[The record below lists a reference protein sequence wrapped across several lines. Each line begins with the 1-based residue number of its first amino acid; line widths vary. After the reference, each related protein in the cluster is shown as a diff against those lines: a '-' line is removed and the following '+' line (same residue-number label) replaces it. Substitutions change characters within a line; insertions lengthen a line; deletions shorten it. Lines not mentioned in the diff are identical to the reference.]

1 MEEWVTL
8 YVYGNGTLECHK
20 CRVYLKHQKAH
31 MYVNVDHEIEEV
43 LCEKCWKSEEEVK
56 K

>member
-8 YVYGNGTLECHK
+8 YVYGDGTLECHK

-31 MYVNVDHEIEEV
+31 MYVNVNHEIEEV
-43 LCEKCWKSEEEVK
+43 LCEKCWEEEEEVK